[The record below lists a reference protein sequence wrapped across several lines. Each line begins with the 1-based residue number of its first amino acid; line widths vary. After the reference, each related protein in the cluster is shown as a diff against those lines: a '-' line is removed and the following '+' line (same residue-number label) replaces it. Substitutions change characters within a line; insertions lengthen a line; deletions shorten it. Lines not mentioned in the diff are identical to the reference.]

1 MIYMNILT
9 YLMIKGKW
17 FLLLIRYGI
26 AFSFIYPF
34 FKIFLILKIPIKNND
49 LRIPR
54 CEIIAKK
61 RGFGVKVL

>member
-1 MIYMNILT
+1 MIYMNIFT
-9 YLMIKGKW
+9 YLMIKRKR
-17 FLLLIRYGI
+17 FLSLIRYGI
-26 AFSFIYPF
+26 AFSYIYPF
-34 FKIFLILKIPIKNND
+34 FSIFLILKIPIKNNE

>member
-1 MIYMNILT
+1 MIYMDILNL
-9 YLMIKGKW
+9 LMIKRMR
-17 FLLLIRYGI
+17 FLSLIRYGI
-26 AFSFIYPF
+26 TFSFIYPF
-34 FKIFLILKIPIKNND
+34 FSIFLNLKIPIKNNE

>member
-9 YLMIKGKW
+9 ILMIKRKW
-17 FLLLIRYGI
+17 FLSLIRYGI
-26 AFSFIYPF
+26 TFSFIYPF

-61 RGFGVKVL
+61 RGFGMKVL

>member
-1 MIYMNILT
+1 MIYMDIFTL
-9 YLMIKGKW
+9 LMIKRKR
-17 FLLLIRYGI
+17 FLSLIRYGI

-34 FKIFLILKIPIKNND
+34 FSIFLSLKIPIKNND

-54 CEIIAKK
+54 YEIIAKK